1 VERKYFTVFHNP
13 DDRYANEL
21 TIKTTFRTPAVQRYS
36 VHHGFGM
43 DSESEVGRQ
52 RADLTMIIRPDM
64 RRFTIL
70 DILIEF
76 KYVTLADAGLSGKA
90 ARELPVEAL
99 QSLPSMQQTMAE
111 AVDQAREYGRI
122 LEERHGYL
130 RLRRYAVTALGF
142 ERIWAC
148 EVQP

>member
-1 VERKYFTVFHNP
+1 LYN
-13 DDRYANEL
+13 DILY
-21 TIKTTFRTPAVQRYS
+21 I
-36 VHHGFGM
+36 M
-43 DSESEVGRQ
+43 DSEPEVGRQ
-52 RADLTMIIRPDM
+52 RVDLTMIIRPDM

-90 ARELPVEAL
+90 ARELTVEAL
-99 QSLPSMQQTMAE
+99 QSLPVMQQTMAE

-122 LEERHGYL
+122 LEERHGNL